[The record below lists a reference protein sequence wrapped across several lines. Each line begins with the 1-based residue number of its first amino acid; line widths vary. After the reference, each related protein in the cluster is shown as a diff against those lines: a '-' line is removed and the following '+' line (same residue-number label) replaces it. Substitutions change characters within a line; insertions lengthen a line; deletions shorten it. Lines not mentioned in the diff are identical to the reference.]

1 MDQAEQLR
9 NIIKQQNMQQNM
21 PQTAQKTPKYM
32 ARVITVTSGKGGVG
46 KSNVS
51 VNLAIQLGKMGKKV
65 IILDADFGLAN
76 VEVMLGIRP
85 KYNLADLM
93 FGGKSVRDIISPGPE
108 NIGFISGGSGMREL
122 TNLDKGQI
130 QKIVNMMY
138 ELDSLADVIII
149 DTGAGISDSVI
160 DLILASSEILLVA
173 TPEPT
178 SITDAY
184 ALLKTL
190 CRNPDFDIATANV
203 KMIANRTQ
211 NYQEGRELYVKLNS
225 VVDRFL
231 NMKMD
236 YLGAI
241 PFDQNLT
248 RAVMKQQPVSLA
260 FPKATSSKAIMEIAL
275 SLENSSQ
282 LGTKNENK
290 GISGL
295 FSRMFKNHSH

>member
-9 NIIKQQNMQQNM
+9 NIIKQQNIEQNM
-21 PQTAQKTPKYM
+21 PKMPQITSKYM

-51 VNLAIQLGKMGKKV
+51 VNLAIQLGKLGKKV

-85 KYNLADLM
+85 QYNLADLM
-93 FGGKSVRDIISPGPE
+93 FRGKSVKDIISPGPE

-122 TNLDKGQI
+122 TNLDKAQI
-130 QKIVNMMY
+130 QKIVSMMS

-190 CRNPDFDIATANV
+190 CRNPDFDITTANV

-225 VVDRFL
+225 VVDKFL

-236 YLGAI
+236 YIGAI

-275 SLENSSQ
+275 SLENNSQ
-282 LGTKNENK
+282 IESKKYNK

-295 FSRMFKNHSH
+295 FSKMFKNHSN

>member
-9 NIIKQQNMQQNM
+9 NIIKQQNIEQNVPQM
-21 PQTAQKTPKYM
+21 PQITSKYM
-32 ARVITVTSGKGGVG
+32 ARVITVTSGKGGGG

-51 VNLAIQLGKMGKKV
+51 VNLAIQLGKLGKKV

-85 KYNLADLM
+85 QYNLADLM
-93 FGGKSVRDIISPGPE
+93 FRGKSVKDIISPGPE

-122 TNLDKGQI
+122 TNLDKAQI
-130 QKIVNMMY
+130 QKIVSMMS

-190 CRNPDFDIATANV
+190 CRNPDFDITTANV

-236 YLGAI
+236 YIGAI

-275 SLENSSQ
+275 SLENNSQ
-282 LGTKNENK
+282 IESKKYNK

-295 FSRMFKNHSH
+295 FSKMFKNHSN

>member
-9 NIIKQQNMQQNM
+9 NIIKQQNIEQNM
-21 PQTAQKTPKYM
+21 PQMPQITSKYM

-51 VNLAIQLGKMGKKV
+51 VNLAIQLGKLGKKV

-85 KYNLADLM
+85 QYNLADLM
-93 FGGKSVRDIISPGPE
+93 FRGKSVKEIISPGPE

-122 TNLDKGQI
+122 TNLDKAQI
-130 QKIVNMMY
+130 QKIVSTMS

-190 CRNPDFDIATANV
+190 CRNPDFDITTANV

-225 VVDRFL
+225 VVERFL

-236 YLGAI
+236 YIGAI

-275 SLENSSQ
+275 SLENNSQ
-282 LGTKNENK
+282 TESKNHNK

-295 FSRMFKNHSH
+295 FSKMFKNHSN